1 MEEKENT
8 NMFEKLSN
16 KNIIINEPIDA
27 IQTISAEEPS
37 ERAAINL
44 RNEFF
49 DTDLFSYFRTK
60 VKIHYCELE
69 QAFSNAGITK
79 NYEEFKQI
87 LPELKDITIQ
97 YDMPMGSYQ
106 LKIKQIDL
114 HNYEITKKA
123 FPFPEE
129 MNDPALKDEVSA
141 T

>member
-1 MEEKENT
+1 M
-8 NMFEKLSN
+8 S
-16 KNIIINEPIDA
+16 EPIL
-27 IQTISAEEPS
+27 S
-37 ERAAINL
+37 
-44 RNEFF
+44 
-49 DTDLFSYFRTK
+49 
-60 VKIHYCELE
+60 V
-69 QAFSNAGITK
+69 AGITK

-129 MNDPALKDEVSA
+129 MNLENPNKEKRITFEELLEGD
-141 T
+141 